1 MTASLGDAMKILAGL
16 VLCVACALDTGRAHA
31 QGVVPSAATTG
42 TAVTPFS
49 PAVRV
54 GDTLY
59 VSGSVGADR
68 ATGKPPADA
77 AEEAAK
83 LMESIKGV
91 LAKEGMTM
99 DDLVSVTV
107 FCTDMTL
114 YPGFNKVYV
123 QSFKQPFPAR
133 AFIGVKELVLGA
145 HFEMMG
151 VAQKGYGASK
161 K

>member
-1 MTASLGDAMKILAGL
+1 MLMKIMAGL
-16 VLCVACALDTGRAHA
+16 VLCGACALGSGRAHA

-42 TAVTPFS
+42 TAVPPFS

-59 VSGSVGADR
+59 ISGSVGADR
-68 ATGKPPADA
+68 ATGKPPATADA
-77 AEEAAK
+77 EAAN
-83 LMESIKGV
+83 LMETFKAT

-99 DDLVSVTV
+99 DDLVSVTI

-123 QSFKQPFPAR
+123 KSFKQPYPAR

-151 VAQKGYGASK
+151 VAQKGAGAAK